1 MSNYN
6 HIKSNDE
13 VLKDILLRIEN
24 KIPTSL
30 VRKGDGENIIIGFGV
45 SKGIKFLKYLK
56 KF

>member
-30 VRKGDGENIIIGFGV
+30 VRKGDVENIIIGFGV
-45 SKGIKFLKYLK
+45 SKGINFL
-56 KF
+56 